1 MKSGSCRKGWF
12 DNDFIVERIRNAI
25 VRKRRKSRDIKEI
38 SRILKEIS
46 EVYTLHVEYSRKI
59 NREDAELTEKG
70 RR

>member
-46 EVYTLHVEYSRKI
+46 EV
-59 NREDAELTEKG
+59 LTSCRIFEKN
-70 RR
+70 